1 MDMWNVFYLLASLAF
16 SAGYAVQYGVRG
28 RIFVP
33 SILGATLAW
42 YCLGL
47 GERYLESVV
56 LANFLAASFVSIWAV
71 FWSRQKKAPSTIF
84 LIIGVLPL
92 VPGRSI
98 YLTMVALVE
107 KRLMDALGL
116 LVETIGISF
125 AITMGI
131 LFITTTYSLI
141 RAILLW
147 NKEHLKRKI
156 GSGRNRF

>member
-1 MDMWNVFYLLASLAF
+1 MDMWNIFYLLASLAF

-33 SILGATLAW
+33 SVLGATLAW

-47 GERYLESVV
+47 GERYLGSVV
-56 LANFLAASFVSIWAV
+56 FANFLAASFVSLWAV
-71 FWSRQKKAPSTIF
+71 IWSRRKKAPSTIF

-107 KRLMDALGL
+107 RRLMDALSL

-125 AITMGI
+125 AITIGI

-141 RAILLW
+141 RVILSW
-147 NKEHLKRKI
+147 NKTARKEKI
-156 GSGRNRF
+156 DSRRNRF